1 MKETRESAG
10 IIRGAPVLA
19 IAALGTSAGAV
30 LVRLAESPAA
40 VTAFWRL
47 AFSVVLLLPVLW

>member
-1 MKETRESAG
+1 MLGPGLMEAPG
-10 IIRGAPVLA
+10 RGGVLR
-19 IAALGTSAGAV
+19 AA

-47 AFSVVLLLPVLW
+47 AFSVACLVPILLYRGDWREW